1 MADAEKKKRVRKPV
15 TVDSLKE
22 ALEQWQKAIGSHTL
36 ALADL
41 RDKIDK
47 VTDAKA
53 KAKLEER
60 LAAEEQKLRR
70 SQELA
75 QRAQTR
81 LTALKQRT
89 ENQDQKKRTHRL
101 IVMGALVEKA
111 GLGDWP
117 RERLLGGLL
126 DMASQAKL
134 FERWERRG
142 KQELAKAEKGVRG
155 ASEGLCGSQK
165 VKDEAEAAADRL
177 STNLDKIQANLT
189 QSGKA

>member
-41 RDKIDK
+41 RDKLAK

-75 QRAQTR
+75 QSAQTR

-111 GLGDWP
+111 GLGGWSK
-117 RERLLGGLL
+117 ERLFGGLL
-126 DMASQAKL
+126 DMASQGKL
-134 FERWERRG
+134 FEKWERRG
-142 KQELAKAEKGVRG
+142 KQELAKGEKGAVRE
-155 ASEGLCGSQK
+155 ASEGSSDSQK
-165 VKDEAEAAADRL
+165 IKDEAEAAIVSNA
-177 STNLDKIQANLT
+177 ANF
-189 QSGKA
+189 SFSEKKA